1 MHISEDS
8 NLLTKEQLKMKGMRQ
23 ANALLQQGT
32 TLKQADMQPPGGAR
46 LGDALIKSLPRKSV
60 SKLWTLAVGEGRG
73 STLFQR
79 FWGCFF
85 LLIPLELFLD
95 EI

>member
-8 NLLTKEQLKMKGMRQ
+8 NLLTKEQLKMKGLRQ

-46 LGDALIKSLPRKSV
+46 LGPGCLKKKSSQEKREQALRTLK
-60 SKLWTLAVGEGRG
+60 KLESG
-73 STLFQR
+73 
-79 FWGCFF
+79 
-85 LLIPLELFLD
+85 
-95 EI
+95 

>member
-8 NLLTKEQLKMKGMRQ
+8 NLLTKEQLKMKGLRQ

-32 TLKQADMQPPGGAR
+32 TLKQADMQPPGGAS
-46 LGDALIKSLPRKSV
+46 LGDALKKSLPRKSV
-60 SKLWTLAVGEGRG
+60 SKLCTLAVGEGG
-73 STLFQR
+73 LNPIPKVLG
-79 FWGCFF
+79 WFF
-85 LLIPLELFLD
+85 LLVPLELFLD